1 MINNQHQNHK
11 IIRLPVTTLSLGTK
25 DFSRSKSNTNQLGI
39 PIIKLNRAKMVI
51 FLEFKQII
59 YALFVHKLKVSKN
72 KTNILH
78 F

>member
-1 MINNQHQNHK
+1 MINNQQSNHK